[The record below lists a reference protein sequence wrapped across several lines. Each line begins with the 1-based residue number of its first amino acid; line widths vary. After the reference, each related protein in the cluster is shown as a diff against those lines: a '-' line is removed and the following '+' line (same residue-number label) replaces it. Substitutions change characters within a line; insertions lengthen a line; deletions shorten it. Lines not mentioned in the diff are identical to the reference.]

1 MSRDPVPAGMR
12 LARVMLEFLHFEC
25 FVLLIFSHDGQFVFE
40 GDDPRLTQ

>member
-1 MSRDPVPAGMR
+1 MRPAC
-12 LARVMLEFLHFEC
+12 VMLEFLHFEC